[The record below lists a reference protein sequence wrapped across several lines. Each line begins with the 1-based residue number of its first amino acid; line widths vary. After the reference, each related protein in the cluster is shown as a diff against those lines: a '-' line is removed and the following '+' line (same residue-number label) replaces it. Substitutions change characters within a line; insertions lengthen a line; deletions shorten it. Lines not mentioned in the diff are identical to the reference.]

1 LSKQGLVEL
10 YAKQL
15 KLSSFANYQEVI
27 RQAKSNGMNYEEFL
41 LELMSRE
48 LARRKD
54 NQLKRRIKKARF
66 PLMKSLDNFQ
76 FENLPHVKEAL
87 IWELASG
94 DFIQK
99 KENIVMVG
107 PPGTG
112 KTHLAIALGLKAC
125 SNGYSVRFFTAAGL
139 VNELTEAQDEKR
151 LVRLETQLAKVNL
164 LIVDELSYVSFPRY
178 SAELLFQVLSER
190 TERSSVII
198 TTNLDFSRWVEVF
211 GDAMLATAIVDRLIY
226 RSHVLNMNAESY
238 RFKQSKKAKA

>member
-1 LSKQGLVEL
+1 MSKQGLVEL